1 MDCPYC
7 DHLVIEGADHCD
19 ECGLPLSNSG
29 LPEPT
34 NAVELA
40 LLTDR
45 VSLFEG
51 RKPLLISPTLPVRE
65 AIRLLAL
72 NNIGCMLVV
81 EKGQLRGIFTERDV
95 LLKVSDDLASLG
107 EKPVSQFMTANVQSL
122 PLTAKVAFALHRM
135 DLGGY
140 RHVPLVNEHGRPV
153 GIFSLRE
160 LLRYLTRTLLEQ

>member
-7 DHLVIEGADHCD
+7 DHPVIEGADHCD
-19 ECGLPLSNSG
+19 ECGLPLDDRS
-29 LPEPT
+29 LPPPQ

-51 RKPLLISPTLPVRE
+51 RKPLLISATLPVRE
-65 AIRLLAL
+65 AIKLLAL

-81 EKGQLRGIFTERDV
+81 DKKELVGIFTERDV
-95 LLKVSDDLASLG
+95 LMKVGEDLATLG
-107 EKPVSQFMTANVQSL
+107 DKPVSQFMTANVQSL
-122 PLTAKVAFALHRM
+122 PVTAKVAFALHRM

-140 RHVPLVNEHGRPV
+140 RHVPILSEAGRPV
-153 GIFSLRE
+153 GIFSIRE
-160 LLRYLTRTLLEQ
+160 MLRYLTRVMAE

>member
-1 MDCPYC
+1 MECPYC
-7 DHLVIEGADHCD
+7 DHPVIEGADHCD
-19 ECGLPLSNSG
+19 ECGLPLDDTS
-29 LPEPT
+29 LPEPA

-51 RKPLLISPTLPVRE
+51 RRPLLISPSLPVRE

-81 EKGQLRGIFTERDV
+81 EKGELVGIFTERDV
-95 LLKVSDDLASLG
+95 LLKVGEDLATSG

-122 PLTAKVAFALHRM
+122 PVTAKVAFALHRM

-140 RHVPLVNEHGRPV
+140 RHVPIVNEHGRPV

-160 LLRYLTRTLLEQ
+160 MLRYLTRTLAE

>member
-7 DHLVIEGADHCD
+7 EHEVIEGADHCD
-19 ECGLPLSNSG
+19 ECGLPVLDSH
-29 LPEPT
+29 LPEPA

-51 RKPLLISPTLPVRE
+51 RKPLAVSPTLPVRE
-65 AIRLLAL
+65 AIRLFAL
-72 NNIGCMLVV
+72 NNIGCMLVL
-81 EKGQLRGIFTERDV
+81 EKGELLGIFTERDV
-95 LLKVSDDLASLG
+95 LLKVSDDLANLG
-107 EKPVSQFMTANVQSL
+107 DKPISQYMTKNVQTL
-122 PLTAKVAFALHRM
+122 PSTAKVAFALHLM

-140 RHVPLVNEHGRPV
+140 RHVPIVNEHGRPV

-160 LLRYLTRTLLEQ
+160 LLRYLTRTMAE

>member
-7 DHLVIEGADHCD
+7 EHEVIEGADHCD
-19 ECGLPLSNSG
+19 ECGLPVLDSH
-29 LPEPT
+29 LPEPA

-51 RKPLLISPTLPVRE
+51 RKPLVVSPTLPVRE

-72 NNIGCMLVV
+72 NNIGCMLVL
-81 EKGQLRGIFTERDV
+81 EKGELLGIFTERDV
-95 LLKVSDDLASLG
+95 LLKVSDDLANLG
-107 EKPVSQFMTANVQSL
+107 DKPVSQYMTKNVQTL
-122 PLTAKVAFALHRM
+122 PSTAKVAFALHLM

-140 RHVPLVNEHGRPV
+140 RHVPIVNERGRPV

-160 LLRYLTRTLLEQ
+160 LLRYLTRTMAE